1 MVSKATEELIAKFV
15 MEEKREIAIRMLKR
29 KISTKEEIAEY
40 LDLPIAVI
48 DEIKDNLEEQC

>member
-29 KISTKEEIAEY
+29 EISTKEEIAEY
-40 LDLPIAVI
+40 LDLPIVVI